1 MLGPE
6 FHAIA
11 FDKNNPDVFAM
22 RKQLQKLECIFGT
35 SWIEKEENQFSSL
48 KNKTNSVL

>member
-22 RKQLQKLECIFGT
+22 RKQLTKLECVFGT
-35 SWIEKEENQFSSL
+35 SWIENEETEKKSL
-48 KNKTNSVL
+48 KNKTNSVS